1 MNLTTYRGGFLK
13 IDKKQGEEITEPII
27 IEPIQKTMKPTVAG
41 IILIVIAVF
50 TIISS
55 VTLVTI
61 DESAVEGIIEMSP
74 QIQELMSSANLTK
87 GDLMNIYSTCGTIG
101 IVISIF
107 ILLSGVL
114 ALRRRLW
121 GIALVGAIV
130 GIVTFFITIISGI
143 LAIIPLILLISS
155 RKEFN

>member
-1 MNLTTYRGGFLK
+1 MNLTTYRGGLLK

-61 DESAVEGIIEMSP
+61 DESTVEGIIEMSP
-74 QIQELMSSANLTK
+74 QIQELMSSANLTER
-87 GDLMNIYSTCGTIG
+87 DLMNIYSTCGTIG

-107 ILLSGVL
+107 ILLSGIL

-143 LAIIPLILLISS
+143 LAIIPLILLIFS